1 MLKNTDLDFSA
12 GLSFLVDP
20 CFFVLGL
27 VRKFEGSSFIFAVF
41 AVRPFFFTGSWLE
54 EMSRQASLV
63 YMKVLYNENLSRCFV
78 SSLKDS
84 FTVPMFRS

>member
-1 MLKNTDLDFSA
+1 M
-12 GLSFLVDP
+12 DP

-54 EMSRQASLV
+54 EMSRQSYLI
-63 YMKVLYNENLSRCFV
+63 YMEALYDKNFCFKSKGFIYCSHVQVMNIVSGNVNLQ
-78 SSLKDS
+78 
-84 FTVPMFRS
+84 